1 MLEII
6 ARDNGPGIP
15 EGDEKRIFEIYS
27 TKIDKQGKPVGT
39 GLGLVI
45 VKDIVDSHKGK
56 IRVVSHGKRLSGA
69 GFIVLLPIPKERG
82 KKKETK

>member
-1 MLEII
+1 MLDIV

-15 EGDEKRIFEIYS
+15 EGDEKRIFEVYS
-27 TKIDKQGKPVGT
+27 TKIDKDGNPTGT

-45 VKDIVDSHKGK
+45 VKDIIDSHKGIIK
-56 IRVVSHGKRLSGA
+56 VVAHGKKMKGA
-69 GFIVLLPIPKERG
+69 EFTVSLPVPKERG